1 MFGIDSSELLL
12 IAIVALVVIGPKDLP
27 KVMRIVGHWVG
38 RARGAVRQFRDGF
51 DQMLRE
57 AELKE
62 LEAKWAAENERIMK
76 QFPAGQPAMLA
87 GVDPNEPPPVMTP
100 QPVVWTPPAPA
111 YPAPSDDEIAAAEGI
126 PPAAE
131 PRP

>member
-12 IAIVALVVIGPKDLP
+12 VAIVALVVIGPKDLP
-27 KVMRIVGHWVG
+27 RVMRLVGQWVA
-38 RARGAVRQFRDGF
+38 RARGAVRQFREGF

-62 LEAKWAAENERIMK
+62 LEAKWAAENERIMQ

-87 GVDPNEPPPVMTP
+87 GADPADAPPVMTP

-111 YPAPSDDEIAAAEGI
+111 YDTPSDDDIAAAEGV
-126 PPAAE
+126 PPE